1 MGEICLMISVYD
13 LIAWSMEHAIGR
25 SASYPKGWICASD
38 LMQLAKMVELV
49 HPLAFEYS
57 LISNVQNDNKV

>member
-1 MGEICLMISVYD
+1 MISVYD

-57 LISNVQNDNKV
+57 LISNVK

>member
-1 MGEICLMISVYD
+1 MISVYD

-49 HPLAFEYS
+49 HPLEFEYS
-57 LISNVQNDNKV
+57 LISNVNNGGGK